1 MSTPSQP
8 SSPSPA
14 PLRPQS
20 ATGIPGLDAILRGGL
35 PARRL
40 YLLRG
45 DPGVG
50 KTTLSL
56 QYLLEGERRGERGLY
71 ITLSET
77 REEIEAVAE
86 SHGWKLDNL
95 AILAL
100 PSLDS
105 QLAQDAQ
112 NTIFHPSE
120 FELTK
125 TTQILLDHVA
135 KIDPRRLVID
145 SLSELQLMADT
156 PLRYRR
162 QMLALKH
169 FFAGRDLTVLL
180 LDDHVSSDGDHH
192 VQSIV
197 HGVVTI
203 EQLHSD
209 YGADRRRLRINKL
222 RGLHFIGGYHDAL
235 IEPGGLKVF
244 PRLVAS
250 EHRRAFDPGVLPSG
264 VENLDALLGG
274 GLDRGSSALLIGPAG
289 TGKSTLSLQYAVAAA
304 QRGEKALVFLFEES
318 LRTLHVRAAAIATPL
333 HELAASGH
341 IELHQIDPGQLTPGQ
356 FVNRVKEAVQE
367 KHASVVVIDS
377 LNGYLQAMP
386 DVKFL
391 SIQLHDLLTFLGNH
405 GVVTL
410 FTVAQAGIIGQ
421 MHAPVDLTY
430 LADTVILLRYF
441 EHQGHIRKAISII
454 KKRAGRHEE
463 TIRELRMEKNGIRV
477 GPPLHHFQGVLTG
490 VPLYQGKPTDILS

>member
-1 MSTPSQP
+1 MSPVTET
-8 SSPSPA
+8 SPPFSNFA
-14 PLRPQS
+14 S
-20 ATGIPGLDAILRGGL
+20 TGIPGLDSILRGGL
-35 PARRL
+35 PKRRL

-56 QYLLEGERRGERGLY
+56 QYLIEGERRGERGLY
-71 ITLSET
+71 ISLSET
-77 REEIEAVAE
+77 REEIAAVAE
-86 SHGWKLDNL
+86 SHGWSLEGL
-95 AILAL
+95 AILEL
-100 PSLDS
+100 SSLES
-105 QLAQDAQ
+105 QLTKETQ

-125 TTQILLDHVA
+125 TTQLLLDHIE
-135 KIDPRRLVID
+135 KTDPRRLVID

-180 LDDHVSSDGDHH
+180 LDDHVSGEGDHH

-197 HGVVTI
+197 HGVITL
-203 EQLHSD
+203 EHLHSD
-209 YGADRRRLRINKL
+209 YGADRRRVRINKL
-222 RGLHFIGGYHDAL
+222 RGLNFVGGYHDAL

-244 PRLVAS
+244 PRLIAS
-250 EHRRAFDPGVLPSG
+250 EYRREFPRGAVLSG
-264 VENLDALLGG
+264 IENLDSLLGG

-289 TGKSTLSLQYAVAAA
+289 TGKSTLALQYAIAAA
-304 QRGEKALVFLFEES
+304 QRGEKAVIFLFEES
-318 LRTLHVRAAAIATPL
+318 LRTLYARAAAVATPL
-333 HELAASGH
+333 RDLVESKQ
-341 IELHQIDPGQLTPGQ
+341 ISLHQIDPGQLAPGQ
-356 FVNRVKEAVQE
+356 FVHFVKEHVLDE
-367 KHASVVVIDS
+367 HASVVVVDS

-391 SIQLHDLLTFLGNH
+391 SIQLHDLLSFLGGH

-410 FTVAQAGIIGQ
+410 LTVAQSGIVGT
-421 MHAPVDLTY
+421 MHTPADLTY

-441 EHQGHIRKAISII
+441 EHEGRIRKAISII

-463 TIRELRMEKNGIRV
+463 TIRELRMEDAGIRV
-477 GPPLHHFQGVLTG
+477 GQPLREFQGVLTG
-490 VPLYQGKPTDILS
+490 VPLYKGKAADILA

>member
-1 MSTPSQP
+1 MSPVTESV
-8 SSPSPA
+8 SPA
-14 PLRPQS
+14 SDRLA
-20 ATGIPGLDAILRGGL
+20 ATGIAGLDTILRGGL
-35 PARRL
+35 PKRRL

-56 QYLLEGERRGERGLY
+56 QFLLQGKRQGETGLY
-71 ITLSET
+71 ISLSET
-77 REEIEAVAE
+77 REEIVAVAE
-86 SHGWKLDNL
+86 SHGWDLGGL
-95 AILAL
+95 AILEL
-100 PSLDS
+100 SSLES
-105 QLAQDAQ
+105 QLTKETQ

-125 TTQILLDHVA
+125 TTQLLLDHIEKVN
-135 KIDPRRLVID
+135 PQRLVID

-169 FFAGRDLTVLL
+169 FFAGRNLTVLL
-180 LDDHVSSDGDHH
+180 LDDHVSGEGDHH

-197 HGVVTI
+197 HGVITL
-203 EQLHSD
+203 EHLHSD
-209 YGADRRRLRINKL
+209 YGVDRRRVRINKL
-222 RGLHFIGGYHDAL
+222 RGLNFVGGYHDAL

-244 PRLVAS
+244 PRLIAA
-250 EHRRAFDPGVLPSG
+250 EHHHEFLAGTALSG
-264 VENLDALLGG
+264 IPNLDTLLGG

-289 TGKSTLSLQYAVAAA
+289 TGKSTLALQYAIAAA
-304 QRGEKALVFLFEES
+304 QRGEKAVIFLFEES
-318 LRTLHVRAAAIATPL
+318 LRTLYARAAAVATPL
-333 HELAASGH
+333 RELVESNQ
-341 IELHQIDPGQLTPGQ
+341 ISLHQIDPGQLTPGQ
-356 FVNRVKEAVQE
+356 FVHFVQE
-367 KHASVVVIDS
+367 HVLEQKASVVVVDS

-391 SIQLHDLLTFLGNH
+391 TIQLHDLLSFLGSQ

-410 FTVAQAGIIGQ
+410 LTVAQSGIVGT
-421 MHAPVDLTY
+421 MHTPADLTY

-441 EHQGHIRKAISII
+441 EHEGRIRKAISII

-463 TIRELRMEKNGIRV
+463 TIRELRMESTGIRV
-477 GPPLHHFQGVLTG
+477 GQPLKEFQGVLTG
-490 VPLYQGKPTDILS
+490 VPLYKGKAADILA